1 MAFDLADLFENAL
14 EFLEGAA
21 RVWPLMVS
29 RFVVERQV
37 RCRNE
42 ISGARVPRKMALV
55 RPTLT
60 DQKVGTGTVRSL
72 MSA

>member
-1 MAFDLADLFENAL
+1 VTESLISAL
-14 EFLEGAA
+14 PQRSIRE
-21 RVWPLMVS
+21 V
-29 RFVVERQV
+29 
-37 RCRNE
+37 
-42 ISGARVPRKMALV
+42 SGARASRKMALV